1 MTNTGTW
8 LPRVGEIWMPNGDKY
23 VVNKIMYG
31 AFEPSISLVAAADGA
46 KSVWDIDSMLIW
58 FRKVG

>member
-1 MTNTGTW
+1 MDNSETFE
-8 LPRVGEIWMPNGDKY
+8 VGDLIQSLDDDKY